1 MTFKLRPYQSETIA
15 NILDSMRHGNKR
27 IIVQQPPRTGKTVIM
42 ADIAR
47 RTTDKGNRVMFLIHR
62 KEVLDQAIATFK
74 ANGVDMSLA
83 TMGMVQTLTRRVKTL
98 PEPQLIFIDEA
109 HHAIAK
115 SYQRILKAFP
125 NAYVLLFTATPVRTG
140 HDQLDKIT
148 DAIIPGK
155 SIKWL
160 TEQGYLAPFQY
171 FSMPNI
177 DTTKLKKSST
187 GDYTN
192 ESMDEAIDKAVY
204 GDVIEQYSLHAKGMQ
219 AVCYSYSISSAK
231 LIADRFNEAG
241 ISAVEV
247 DGMTPAEERDELVRQ
262 FRDQKIKILVNVN
275 LFTEGVDLPN
285 VDCVI
290 MVRPTQSLAL
300 YLQFAMRCL
309 NPRPGKKAVIIDH
322 VENWKRFGTPSA
334 DRDWEQA
341 IITRKKRKRTDQ
353 ITTVQCNQCM
363 RIWEPEQLKNGRC
376 PECGFPIR
384 QKNSDDD
391 QDRERKPVHL
401 VKVNLIEIDQET
413 ENARY
418 EADHRV
424 AMAKQ
429 IIGNRL
435 MQAVADKTVGQLS
448 SVEEL
453 KAYGKLHGFKPGWAW
468 YQAKNRGWA

>member
-15 NILDSMRHGNKR
+15 NILNSMRQGNKR

-42 ADIAR
+42 AEIAR
-47 RTTDKGNRVMFLIHR
+47 RATDKGNRVMFLIHR
-62 KEVLDQAIATFK
+62 KEVLDQAVATFK
-74 ANGVDMSLA
+74 VNGVDMSLA
-83 TMGMVQTLTRRVKTL
+83 TMGMVQTLTRRVKKL
-98 PEPQLIFIDEA
+98 AEPQLIFIDEA

-125 NAYVLLFTATPVRTG
+125 DAYVLLFTATPVRTG

-160 TEQGYLAPFQY
+160 TDQGYLAPFRY
-171 FSMPNI
+171 FSMPDI
-177 DTTKLKKSST
+177 DTAKLKSST

-192 ESMDEAIDKAVY
+192 ESMDEAINKAVY
-204 GDVIEQYSLHAKGMQ
+204 GDVIEQYSEHAKGMQ

-231 LIADRFNEAG
+231 LIAERFNEAG

-247 DGMTPAEERDELVRQ
+247 DGMTPVEERDELVRQ

-309 NPRPGKKAVIIDH
+309 NPRKGKEAVIIDH

-334 DRDWEQA
+334 DRNWEQA
-341 IITRKKRKRTDQ
+341 IVTSKKRKKAGSAPP
-353 ITTVQCNQCM
+353 TVQCSQCM
-363 RIWEPEQLKNGRC
+363 MVWELKDLINGCC
-376 PECGFPIR
+376 PECGFKIT
-384 QKNSDDD
+384 KV
-391 QDRERKPVHL
+391 RKPTEVVKTDL
-401 VKVNLIEIDQET
+401 VEIDQEI

-435 MQAVADKTVGQLS
+435 IQTVADKTVGQLS

>member
-15 NILDSMRHGNKR
+15 NILDSMRQGNKH

-47 RTTDKGNRVMFLIHR
+47 RTTDKGNHVMFLIHR
-62 KEVLDQAIATFK
+62 KEVLAQAIATFK

-83 TMGMVQTLTRRVKTL
+83 TMGMVQTLTRQVARL
-98 PEPQLIFIDEA
+98 PAPQLILVDEA

-125 NAYVLLFTATPVRTG
+125 DAYVLLFTATPVRTG
-140 HDQLDKIT
+140 HEQLDKIT

-160 TEQGYLAPFQY
+160 TDQGYLAPFRY
-171 FSMPNI
+171 FSMPDI
-177 DTTKLKKSST
+177 DTVKLKKSST
-187 GDYTN
+187 GDYTTG
-192 ESMDEAIDKAVY
+192 SMDEAIDKAVY
-204 GDVIEQYSLHAKGMQ
+204 GDVIEQYNLHAKGMQ
-219 AVCYSYSISSAK
+219 AVCYSYSVASAK
-231 LIADRFNEAG
+231 LIAERFNEAG

-247 DGMTPAEERDELVRQ
+247 DGETPEERRDELVQR
-262 FRDQKIKILVNVN
+262 FRDQKIKIMVNVN
-275 LFTEGVDLPN
+275 LFAEGVDLPN

-309 NPRPGKKAVIIDH
+309 NPRKGKKAVIIDH

-341 IITRKKRKRTDQ
+341 IVTSRKRKKADSTPP
-353 ITTVQCNQCM
+353 TVQCNQCM
-363 RIWEPEQLKNGRC
+363 MVWELKDLINGCC
-376 PECGFPIR
+376 PECGFKIT
-384 QKNSDDD
+384 KD
-391 QDRERKPVHL
+391 RKPVEV
-401 VKVNLIEIDQET
+401 VKTDLAEIDQET

-424 AMAKQ
+424 GMAKQ

>member
-1 MTFKLRPYQSETIA
+1 MFKLRDYQTETIDQIYQS
-15 NILDSMRHGNKR
+15 MRQGHRR

-42 ADIAR
+42 AEIAR
-47 RTTDKGNRVMFLIHR
+47 RTNDKGNRVMFLIHR

-98 PEPQLIFIDEA
+98 PKPQLIFIDEA

-160 TEQGYLAPFQY
+160 TDQGYLAPFRY

-177 DTTKLKKSST
+177 DTAKLKKSST

-204 GDVIEQYSLHAKGMQ
+204 GDVIEQYNEHAKGMQ

-241 ISAVEV
+241 ISAVEL
-247 DGMTPAEERDELVRQ
+247 DGMTPVEERDELVRQ

-309 NPRPGKKAVIIDH
+309 NPRKGKEAVIIDH

-341 IITRKKRKRTDQ
+341 IVTSKKRKKADPTP
-353 ITTVQCNQCM
+353 TTVQCNQCM
-363 RIWEPEQLKNGRC
+363 MVWELKDLINGCC
-376 PECGFPIR
+376 PECGFKIT
-384 QKNSDDD
+384 KG
-391 QDRERKPVHL
+391 RKPVEVIKTDL
-401 VKVNLIEIDQET
+401 VEIDQET

-435 MQAVADKTVGQLS
+435 MQAVADKTVSQLS

-468 YQAKNRGWA
+468 YQAKNRGWV

>member
-15 NILDSMRHGNKR
+15 NILDSMRQGNKH

-42 ADIAR
+42 AEIAR
-47 RTTDKGNRVMFLIHR
+47 KTTSKGNRVMFIIHR
-62 KEVLDQAIATFK
+62 KEVLAQAKTTFRK
-74 ANGVDMSLA
+74 QDVNMNLA
-83 TMGMVQTLTRRVKTL
+83 TMGMVQTLTRRVNKLT
-98 PEPQLIFIDEA
+98 EPQLILIDEA
-109 HHAIAK
+109 HHALSQ
-115 SYQRILKAFP
+115 SYRRIIDAFP
-125 NAYVLLFTATPVRTG
+125 NAYILYFTATPIRTG
-140 HDQLDKIT
+140 HDQLDQIA
-148 DAIIPGK
+148 DDIIVGK

-160 TEQGYLAPFQY
+160 TDQGYLAPFRY
-171 FSMPNI
+171 FSMPDI
-177 DTTKLKKSST
+177 DTVKLKKSST

-204 GDVIEQYSLHAKGMQ
+204 GDVIEQYNEHAKGMQ

-231 LIADRFNEAG
+231 LIADHFNKAG

-247 DGMTPAEERDELVRQ
+247 DGMTPAEERDELVQQ

-309 NPRPGKKAVIIDH
+309 NPRKGKEAVIIDH

-334 DRDWEQA
+334 DRDWTQA
-341 IITRKKRKRTDQ
+341 IVTSKKRKKADPTPP
-353 ITTVQCNQCM
+353 TVQCNQCM
-363 RIWEPEQLKNGRC
+363 MVWELKDLINGCC
-376 PECGFPIR
+376 PECGFKIT
-384 QKNSDDD
+384 KD
-391 QDRERKPVHL
+391 RKPVEVVKTDL
-401 VKVNLIEIDQET
+401 VEIDQET

-424 AMAKQ
+424 GMAKQ

-448 SVEEL
+448 SIEEL

>member
-15 NILDSMRHGNKR
+15 NILDSIRRGNKR

-42 ADIAR
+42 AEIAR
-47 RTTDKGNRVMFLIHR
+47 RATGKGNRVMFLIHR
-62 KEVLDQAIATFK
+62 KEVLDQAIETFK
-74 ANGVDMSLA
+74 ADGVDMGIA
-83 TMGMVQTLTRRVKTL
+83 KMGMVQTLTRRVKTL
-98 PEPQLIFIDEA
+98 PTPQLIFIDEA

-125 NAYVLLFTATPVRTG
+125 DAYVLLFTATPFRTG

-160 TEQGYLAPFQY
+160 TEQGYLAPFRY

-177 DTTKLKKSST
+177 DTAKLKKSST

-204 GDVIEQYSLHAKGMQ
+204 GDVIEQYSEHAKGMQ
-219 AVCYSYSISSAK
+219 AVCYSYSVASAK
-231 LIADRFNEAG
+231 MLADRFNEAG

-247 DGMTPAEERDELVRQ
+247 DGETPEERRNELVQQ
-262 FRDQKIKILVNVN
+262 FRDQKIKVMVNVN

-300 YLQFAMRCL
+300 YLQFAIRCL

-341 IITRKKRKRTDQ
+341 IVTSKKRKKADPTPP
-353 ITTVQCNQCM
+353 TVQCNQCM
-363 RIWEPEQLKNGRC
+363 MVWELKDLINGCC
-376 PECGFPIR
+376 PECGFKIT
-384 QKNSDDD
+384 KD
-391 QDRERKPVHL
+391 RKPVEVVKTDL
-401 VKVNLIEIDQET
+401 VEIDQET

-429 IIGNRL
+429 IIGDHL
-435 MQAVADKTVGQLS
+435 MQSVADKTVSQLS
-448 SVEEL
+448 SPEEL

>member
-15 NILDSMRHGNKR
+15 NILDSMRQGNKR

-47 RTTDKGNRVMFLIHR
+47 RTTDRGNRVMFLIHR
-62 KEVLDQAIATFK
+62 KEVLDQAIETFK

-83 TMGMVQTLTRRVKTL
+83 TMGMVQTLTRRVKKL
-98 PEPQLIFIDEA
+98 AEPQLIFIDEA

-115 SYQRILKAFP
+115 SYQRILKTFP
-125 NAYVLLFTATPVRTG
+125 DAYVLLFTATPVRTG
-140 HDQLDKIT
+140 HDQLDKIA

-160 TEQGYLAPFQY
+160 TDQGYLAPFRY
-171 FSMPNI
+171 FSMPDI
-177 DTTKLKKSST
+177 DTAKLKKSST

-192 ESMDEAIDKAVY
+192 GSMDEAIDKAVY
-204 GDVIEQYSLHAKGMQ
+204 GDVIEQYSEHAKGMQ
-219 AVCYSYSISSAK
+219 AVCYSYSVASAK
-231 LIADRFNEAG
+231 ILADRFNKAG

-247 DGMTPAEERDELVRQ
+247 DGETSDERRNELVRQ
-262 FRDQKIKILVNVN
+262 FRDQKIKIMVNVN

-309 NPRPGKKAVIIDH
+309 NPRKGKKAVIIDH

-341 IITRKKRKRTDQ
+341 IVTSKKRKKADPAPP
-353 ITTVQCNQCM
+353 TVQCNQCM
-363 RIWEPEQLKNGRC
+363 MVWEPKDLINGCC
-376 PECGFPIR
+376 PECGFKIT
-384 QKNSDDD
+384 KD
-391 QDRERKPVHL
+391 RKPVEVVKTDL
-401 VKVNLIEIDQET
+401 VEIDQET

-424 AMAKQ
+424 GMAKQ

>member
-15 NILDSMRHGNKR
+15 NILDSMRQGNKH

-62 KEVLDQAIATFK
+62 KEVLDQAIETFK
-74 ANGVDMSLA
+74 ADGVDMSLA
-83 TMGMVQTLTRRVKTL
+83 TMGMVQTLTRRVKKL
-98 PEPQLIFIDEA
+98 AEPQLIFIDEA

-125 NAYVLLFTATPVRTG
+125 DAYVLLFTATPVRTG

-160 TEQGYLAPFQY
+160 TDQGYLAPFRY
-171 FSMPNI
+171 FSMPDI
-177 DTTKLKKSST
+177 DTYKLKKSST

-204 GDVIEQYSLHAKGMQ
+204 GDVIEQYSEHAKGMQ

-231 LIADRFNEAG
+231 LIAERFNEAG

-247 DGMTPAEERDELVRQ
+247 DGMTPAEERDELVQQ

-309 NPRPGKKAVIIDH
+309 NPRKGKKAVIIDH

-334 DRDWEQA
+334 DRDWKQA
-341 IITRKKRKRTDQ
+341 IVTSKKRKKADPTPP
-353 ITTVQCNQCM
+353 TVQCNQCM
-363 RIWEPEQLKNGRC
+363 AVWEPKDLINGCC
-376 PECGFPIR
+376 PECGFKIE
-384 QKNSDDD
+384 KV
-391 QDRERKPVHL
+391 RKPVEVVKTDL
-401 VKVNLIEIDQET
+401 VEIDQET

-424 AMAKQ
+424 GMAKQ

-468 YQAKNRGWA
+468 YQANNRGWT

>member
-1 MTFKLRPYQSETIA
+1 MFKLRDYQTETIDQIYQS
-15 NILDSMRHGNKR
+15 MRQGHRR

-42 ADIAR
+42 AEIAR
-47 RTTDKGNRVMFLIHR
+47 RTNDKGNRVMFLIHR

-98 PEPQLIFIDEA
+98 PKPQLIFIDEA

-160 TEQGYLAPFQY
+160 TDQGYLAPFRY

-177 DTTKLKKSST
+177 DTAKLKKSST

-204 GDVIEQYSLHAKGMQ
+204 GDVIEQYNEHAKGMQ

-241 ISAVEV
+241 ISAVEL
-247 DGMTPAEERDELVRQ
+247 DGMTPVEERDELVRQ

-309 NPRPGKKAVIIDH
+309 NPRKGKEAVIIDH

-341 IITRKKRKRTDQ
+341 IVTSKKRKKADPTP
-353 ITTVQCNQCM
+353 TTVQCNQCM
-363 RIWEPEQLKNGRC
+363 MVWELKDLINGCC
-376 PECGFPIR
+376 PECGFKIT
-384 QKNSDDD
+384 KD
-391 QDRERKPVHL
+391 RKPVEVIKTDL
-401 VKVNLIEIDQET
+401 VEIDQET

-435 MQAVADKTVGQLS
+435 MQAVADKTVNQLS

-468 YQAKNRGWA
+468 YQAKNRGWV

>member
-15 NILDSMRHGNKR
+15 KILDSMRQGNKC

-83 TMGMVQTLTRRVKTL
+83 TMGMVQTLTRRVKKL
-98 PEPQLIFIDEA
+98 AEPQLIFIDEA

-160 TEQGYLAPFQY
+160 TEQGYLAPFKY

-177 DTTKLKKSST
+177 DTAKLKKSST

-204 GDVIEQYSLHAKGMQ
+204 GDVIEQYNEHAKGMQ
-219 AVCYSYSISSAK
+219 AVCYSYSVASAK
-231 LIADRFNEAG
+231 MLADRFNTAG

-247 DGMTPAEERDELVRQ
+247 DGETPEERRDELVQQ
-262 FRDQKIKILVNVN
+262 FRDQKIKVLVNVN

-309 NPRPGKKAVIIDH
+309 NPRPGKMAVIIDH

-334 DRDWEQA
+334 DRNWEQA
-341 IITRKKRKRTDQ
+341 IVTSKKRKKADPMPP
-353 ITTVQCNQCM
+353 TVQCNQCM
-363 RIWEPEQLKNGRC
+363 MVWELKDLINGC
-376 PECGFPIR
+376 CSECGFKIT
-384 QKNSDDD
+384 KD
-391 QDRERKPVHL
+391 RKPVEVVKTDL
-401 VKVNLIEIDQET
+401 VEIDQET

-448 SVEEL
+448 SIEEL

>member
-47 RTTDKGNRVMFLIHR
+47 RATGKGNRVMFLIHR
-62 KEVLDQAIATFK
+62 KEVLDQAIETFK
-74 ANGVDMSLA
+74 ADGVDMSLA
-83 TMGMVQTLTRRVKTL
+83 TMGMVQTLTRQVARL
-98 PEPQLIFIDEA
+98 PAPQLILVDEA

-125 NAYVLLFTATPVRTG
+125 DAYVLLFTATPVRTG
-140 HDQLDKIT
+140 HEQLDKIT

-160 TEQGYLAPFQY
+160 TDQGYLAPFRY
-171 FSMPNI
+171 FSMPDI
-177 DTTKLKKSST
+177 DTVKLKKSST
-187 GDYTN
+187 GDYTIG
-192 ESMDEAIDKAVY
+192 SMDEAIDKAVY
-204 GDVIEQYSLHAKGMQ
+204 GDVIEQYNLHAKGMQ
-219 AVCYSYSISSAK
+219 AVCYSYSVASAK
-231 LIADRFNEAG
+231 MLADRFNEAG

-247 DGMTPAEERDELVRQ
+247 DGETPEERRDELVQR
-262 FRDQKIKILVNVN
+262 FRDQKIKVMVNVN
-275 LFTEGVDLPN
+275 LFTEGIDLPN

-309 NPRPGKKAVIIDH
+309 NPRKGKEAVIIDH

-341 IITRKKRKRTDQ
+341 IVTSKKRKKADPTPP
-353 ITTVQCNQCM
+353 TVQCNQCM
-363 RIWEPEQLKNGRC
+363 MVWELKDLINGCC
-376 PECGFPIR
+376 PECGFKIT
-384 QKNSDDD
+384 KD
-391 QDRERKPVHL
+391 RKPVEVVKTNL
-401 VKVNLIEIDQET
+401 VEIDQET

-424 AMAKQ
+424 GMAKQ

-468 YQAKNRGWA
+468 YQAKIRGWA

>member
-1 MTFKLRPYQSETIA
+1 MVFRLRPYQQETIDNVLA
-15 NILDSMRHGNKR
+15 SMRQGHKR

-42 ADIAR
+42 ADIAK

-62 KEVLDQAIATFK
+62 REVLDQAIATFK
-74 ANGVDMSLA
+74 QNNVDMSLA
-83 TMGMVQTLTRRVKTL
+83 TMGMVQTLTRRIKKI
-98 PEPQLIFIDEA
+98 PEPSLIFVDEA

-140 HDQLDKIT
+140 HDQLDKVA
-148 DAIIPGK
+148 DDIIVGK

-160 TEQGYLAPFQY
+160 IDNGYLARFSY
-171 FSMPNI
+171 YSMPDI
-177 DTTKLKKSST
+177 DSDKLKSSN

-192 ESMDEAIDKAVY
+192 ESMDDAIDKAVY
-204 GDVIEQYSLHAKGMQ
+204 GDVITQYKRLAKGKQ
-219 AVCYSYSISSAK
+219 AVCYTYSIDSAK
-231 LIADRFNEAG
+231 LVANQFVSNG

-247 DGMTPAEERDELVRQ
+247 DGETPAEERDRLVKM
-262 FRDQKIKILVNVN
+262 FRDQKIMVLVNVN

-341 IITRKKRKRTDQ
+341 IVTRKKRKKATP
-353 ITTVQCNQCM
+353 TLSTVQCNQCM
-363 RIWEPEQLKNGRC
+363 RIWEPKDLIDGCC
-376 PECGFPIR
+376 PECGFKIT
-384 QKNSDDD
+384 K
-391 QDRERKPVHL
+391 ERKPVRL
-401 VKVNLIEIDQET
+401 VETDLVEIDQAK

-429 IIGNRL
+429 IIGDRL
-435 MQAVADKTVGQLS
+435 MQNVADKTVSQLS
-448 SVEEL
+448 SPEEL

-468 YQAKNRGWA
+468 YQAKARGWA

>member
-15 NILDSMRHGNKR
+15 NILDSMRQGNKH

-42 ADIAR
+42 AEIAR
-47 RTTDKGNRVMFLIHR
+47 KTTSKGNRVMFIIHR
-62 KEVLDQAIATFK
+62 KEVLAQAKTTFRK
-74 ANGVDMSLA
+74 QDVNMNLA
-83 TMGMVQTLTRRVKTL
+83 TMGMVQTLTRRVNKLT
-98 PEPQLIFIDEA
+98 EPQLILIDEA
-109 HHAIAK
+109 HHALSQ
-115 SYQRILKAFP
+115 SYRRIIDAFP
-125 NAYVLLFTATPVRTG
+125 NAYILYFTATPIRTG
-140 HDQLDKIT
+140 HDQLDQIA
-148 DAIIPGK
+148 DDIIVGK

-160 TEQGYLAPFQY
+160 TDQGYLAPFRY
-171 FSMPNI
+171 FSMPDI
-177 DTTKLKKSST
+177 DTVKLKKSST

-204 GDVIEQYSLHAKGMQ
+204 GDVIEQYNEHAKGMQ

-231 LIADRFNEAG
+231 LIADHFNKAG

-247 DGMTPAEERDELVRQ
+247 DGMTPAEERDELVQQ

-309 NPRPGKKAVIIDH
+309 NPRKGKEAVIIDH

-334 DRDWEQA
+334 DRDWTQA
-341 IITRKKRKRTDQ
+341 IVTSKKRKKADPTPP
-353 ITTVQCNQCM
+353 TVQCNQCM
-363 RIWEPEQLKNGRC
+363 MVWELKDLINGCC
-376 PECGFPIR
+376 PECGFKIT
-384 QKNSDDD
+384 KD
-391 QDRERKPVHL
+391 RKPVEVVKTDL
-401 VKVNLIEIDQET
+401 VEIDQET

-424 AMAKQ
+424 GMAKQ

-448 SVEEL
+448 SIEEL
-453 KAYGKLHGFKPGWAW
+453 KAYGKLHVFKPGWAW

>member
-15 NILDSMRHGNKR
+15 NILESMRQGNKH

-42 ADIAR
+42 AEIAR
-47 RTTDKGNRVMFLIHR
+47 RTTDKGNRVIFLIHR
-62 KEVLDQAIATFK
+62 KEVLAQAIETFK
-74 ANGVDMSLA
+74 ADGVDMSLA
-83 TMGMVQTLTRRVKTL
+83 TMGMVQTLTRQVARL
-98 PEPQLIFIDEA
+98 PAPQLILVDEA

-125 NAYVLLFTATPVRTG
+125 DAYVLLFTATPVRTG
-140 HDQLDKIT
+140 HEQLDKIT
-148 DAIIPGK
+148 DAIISGK

-160 TEQGYLAPFQY
+160 TDQGYLAPFRY
-171 FSMPNI
+171 FSMPDI
-177 DTTKLKKSST
+177 DTVKLKKSST
-187 GDYTN
+187 GDYTTG
-192 ESMDEAIDKAVY
+192 SMDEAINKAVY
-204 GDVIEQYSLHAKGMQ
+204 GDVIEQYNEHAKGMQ
-219 AVCYSYSISSAK
+219 AVCYSYSVASAK
-231 LIADRFNEAG
+231 MLADRFNEAG

-247 DGMTPAEERDELVRQ
+247 DGETPEERRDELVQR
-262 FRDQKIKILVNVN
+262 FRDQKIKVMVNVN
-275 LFTEGVDLPN
+275 LFTEGIDLPN

-309 NPRPGKKAVIIDH
+309 NPRKGKKAVIIDH

-334 DRDWEQA
+334 DRDWTQA
-341 IITRKKRKRTDQ
+341 IVTSKKRNKAGS
-353 ITTVQCNQCM
+353 IPPTVQCSQCM
-363 RIWEPEQLKNGRC
+363 MVWEIKDLINGCC
-376 PECGFPIR
+376 PECGFKIT
-384 QKNSDDD
+384 KD
-391 QDRERKPVHL
+391 RKPVEVVKTNL
-401 VKVNLIEIDQET
+401 VEIDQEA

-424 AMAKQ
+424 GMAKQ